1 MNRLGKSEDAPLKSD
16 PPRLRWTIGRKV
28 FAIAGL
34 LMMLM
39 VVATVFATIKLTE
52 TSREIE
58 ALARYFVPTLDLTA
72 TIESLALRQEI
83 VAVATRG
90 GTPEERRA
98 QLEALGARIDDDVAR
113 VLDLIKDG
121 LASGDLTVADRM
133 ALGELRGHLV
143 EIERLHQL
151 VQDLALRAVDK
162 GGPDSEIAAIR
173 DNAWKTFDAA
183 LDDLVLGLQG
193 TVEAAALDTADDEKR
208 VLYLMLLATALALI
222 VAIPLGIVLTRGMT
236 RPVRVLMDGTKA
248 VEDGDLSQDIPVTSS
263 DEIGLLTHSFNHMV
277 GELRAKARIEKAFGK
292 YVDPRVIGDLVD
304 EESGNDRLKLG
315 GARRLA
321 TVSFAD
327 LAGFTAMSER
337 FTPEALVS
345 LMNNHFTLGSEPIAA
360 HDGVIDKF
368 TGDCVMAFWC
378 EPFVAAGSE
387 GRNAALSALGQIDK
401 LAELRSRLPDILGLR
416 EGLPELRLRIG
427 LATGDALVGSI
438 GSENAR
444 NFTVMG
450 DTVNLASR
458 LEPLNKAY
466 GTAILMCGKTRAGA
480 GDAVVAREL
489 DLITVA
495 GQNRPL
501 AIYELQGRAGQVD
514 ARLTEINERYA
525 AGLAAYRARDWD
537 AAAATFGS
545 VLDLD
550 GEDGPARLFADRVE
564 ELRAAPPAPDWD
576 GVWHFTKK

>member
-1 MNRLGKSEDAPLKSD
+1 M
-16 PPRLRWTIGRKV
+16 
-28 FAIAGL
+28 
-34 LMMLM
+34 
-39 VVATVFATIKLTE
+39 
-52 TSREIE
+52 
-58 ALARYFVPTLDLTA
+58 
-72 TIESLALRQEI
+72 
-83 VAVATRG
+83 
-90 GTPEERRA
+90 
-98 QLEALGARIDDDVAR
+98 
-113 VLDLIKDG
+113 
-121 LASGDLTVADRM
+121 
-133 ALGELRGHLV
+133 
-143 EIERLHQL
+143 
-151 VQDLALRAVDK
+151 
-162 GGPDSEIAAIR
+162 
-173 DNAWKTFDAA
+173 
-183 LDDLVLGLQG
+183 
-193 TVEAAALDTADDEKR
+193 
-208 VLYLMLLATALALI
+208 
-222 VAIPLGIVLTRGMT
+222 
-236 RPVRVLMDGTKA
+236 
-248 VEDGDLSQDIPVTSS
+248 
-263 DEIGLLTHSFNHMV
+263 
-277 GELRAKARIEKAFGK
+277 
-292 YVDPRVIGDLVD
+292 
-304 EESGNDRLKLG
+304 
-315 GARRLA
+315 
-321 TVSFAD
+321 
-327 LAGFTAMSER
+327 
-337 FTPEALVS
+337 
-345 LMNNHFTLGSEPIAA
+345 
-360 HDGVIDKF
+360 
-368 TGDCVMAFWC
+368 
-378 EPFVAAGSE
+378 
-387 GRNAALSALGQIDK
+387 
-401 LAELRSRLPDILGLR
+401 R

-514 ARLTEINERYA
+514 VRLTEINERYA